1 MNEGIKKFEEL
12 LRTDESFQ
20 TKLKAAVESYA
31 GENTEEA
38 VFNGVLLPVAKEYGI
53 SVSYEELHDYISNLA
68 QTDETM
74 DKDEL
79 KRIMEMDPATARGR
93 NRSEGREIDLSPDRE
108 EVERDTKMR
117 AAVYVDVA
125 RHLAEAVK
133 MARIGVSEKEL
144 ERVAQD
150 ALVEMVKKG

>member
-68 QTDETM
+68 HTGEIM

-79 KRIMEMDPATARGR
+79 TQIVGGKGGGLGGGYCKYVGVGAGGAGGDGGGFGCVVIGFGTTYGCIG
-93 NRSEGREIDLSPDRE
+93 EGEQYYAGE
-108 EVERDTKMR
+108 
-117 AAVYVDVA
+117 
-125 RHLAEAVK
+125 
-133 MARIGVSEKEL
+133 
-144 ERVAQD
+144 
-150 ALVEMVKKG
+150 